1 MGFLWFVSESSLPG
15 LDDFGAGLSV
25 VVVVALVSL
34 LVSLVKSTYWID

>member
-1 MGFLWFVSESSLPG
+1 MGFLWLVSESSLPG

-25 VVVVALVSL
+25 VVVALVSL